1 MGIHFVEGGC
11 EPGGRER
18 PEFECQSGMTFQT
31 FSLQLLLG
39 AKHVLSSAQQPMI
52 YLFWWGGGG
61 GSSCCILTAP
71 KYMMNTMFMNYVVS
85 FMMVLF
91 K

>member
-1 MGIHFVEGGC
+1 M
-11 EPGGRER
+11 GGRER
-18 PEFECQSGMTFQT
+18 PEFECQSGMTFQA

-39 AKHVLSSAQQPMI
+39 AKHILSWAQQPMI
-52 YLFWWGGGG
+52 YLFWWGRVEWGGG
-61 GSSCCILTAP
+61 ASCILTAL